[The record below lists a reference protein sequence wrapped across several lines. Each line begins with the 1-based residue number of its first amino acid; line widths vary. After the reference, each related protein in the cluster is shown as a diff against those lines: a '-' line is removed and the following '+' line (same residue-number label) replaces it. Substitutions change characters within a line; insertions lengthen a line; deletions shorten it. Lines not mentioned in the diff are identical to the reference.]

1 MTASLW
7 IASKGPLEGPGA
19 YLSKR
24 KHAYL
29 YGRMGDVDFAGS
41 ESART

>member
-7 IASKGPLEGPGA
+7 IASKGPLEGSGA
-19 YLSKR
+19 YLFKR
-24 KHAYL
+24 ENAYL
-29 YGRMGDVDFAGS
+29 YGRMGDIDFAGS